1 MAEFRHPNA
10 KEMNE
15 KLQLA
20 VTTVMEERTGKFD
33 KSFKAVA
40 ELIADYSPEELA
52 DRLVAHISPDVPWEV
67 AADVLGILIWSTS
80 DNGASNMRAAERW
93 LVEAKNV
100 RQVRIAISLDVY
112 PFKRRAEM
120 RQVLEEVARIIPEV
134 AATCAMLINERER
147 LPE

>member
-40 ELIADYSPEELA
+40 ELIADYSAEELA

-80 DNGASNMRAAERW
+80 DNGASIMRAAERW